1 MNLPNKLTLFRVAL
15 IPVIVIIALISP
27 LYDIY
32 IFKEVTVG
40 NFIILIVFL
49 IASFTDY
56 LDGHIA
62 RKNNLITDFG
72 KFMDPMA
79 DKVLVISTLLILL
92 EQGKMTAFGFPLGFV
107 LILIVAREFM
117 VTGIRL
123 IAVQN
128 NVVIA
133 ASKLGKIK
141 TVSQMIM
148 VIFLLLECYPFTF
161 IGGTAKDITALIL
174 ISFAGLTTLVSGID
188 YFIKNKDVILK
199 SK

>member
-15 IPVIVIIALISP
+15 IPVIVIIALIGP

-49 IASFTDY
+49 IAAFTDY

-161 IGGTAKDITALIL
+161 IGGNAKDITALIL
-174 ISFAGLTTLVSGID
+174 IGFAGLTTLVSGID

>member
-27 LYDIY
+27 LYDSY

-107 LILIVAREFM
+107 LILI
-117 VTGIRL
+117 
-123 IAVQN
+123 
-128 NVVIA
+128 
-133 ASKLGKIK
+133 
-141 TVSQMIM
+141 
-148 VIFLLLECYPFTF
+148 
-161 IGGTAKDITALIL
+161 
-174 ISFAGLTTLVSGID
+174 
-188 YFIKNKDVILK
+188 
-199 SK
+199 